1 MRINLPP
8 RERCFSG
15 SVGNPPQF
23 LYEGLP
29 IIGCNEVNFERA
41 MGGLRRPPD
50 PPPTALEIHKVGR
63 HLYPRDGTRQ
73 ILRGAAQFL
82 MMVHPLR
89 GRIAAEPLRQAPFPS
104 IVAQHVIFK

>member
-1 MRINLPP
+1 MIRQRNFYAMRINLPP

-23 LYEGLP
+23 L
-29 IIGCNEVNFERA
+29 
-41 MGGLRRPPD
+41 
-50 PPPTALEIHKVGR
+50 
-63 HLYPRDGTRQ
+63 
-73 ILRGAAQFL
+73 

-89 GRIAAEPLRQAPFPS
+89 GRIADEPLRQAPFPS